1 MQLKKMIQNK
11 IKQLAIKR
19 IGTKVED
26 KIDSMDKIKVWQ
38 KKREKNKK
46 TRKKSNRRSTIAP
59 LTTCTGPP

>member
-26 KIDSMDKIKVWQ
+26 KIDSTDKIKVWP
-38 KKREKNKK
+38 KKKKGRQEK
-46 TRKKSNRRSTIAP
+46 SPIEGQP
-59 LTTCTGPP
+59 